1 MQVAGLEPD
10 TLGLSGDRVAD
21 VDLYGAVKLWPY
33 EHYAAWAEADPFYI
47 LSNGH
52 RQVVC
57 ARYEDTRTVLQDY
70 ARFTSTKQ
78 PYPGTQGF
86 YFFNSMPTGTDSDPP
101 EHSRRRRLMA
111 PAFSPR
117 ALKALEAKIIKTVD
131 DVLDAAQAKGAAI
144 DAVDDIGTPIAVR
157 TLLGHVCNLDEQD
170 WSIFTGLVDAQRAAF
185 NVLSGDTNAKQAYE
199 AAWET
204 TRAFCDRII
213 ADRRVHPREDDLVTT
228 LVNSHDVDG
237 KITTEEMFATLFI
250 LYAAGI
256 GGLTVFPAWTL
267 WRLGRHHD
275 QMALLRANPDL
286 LEGAMSESLR
296 TDPSSYAS
304 IRYAV
309 EDCTISGIDVQ
320 KGMPVH
326 TLSASGN
333 FDATRFPDPL
343 KWDITRGTD
352 WRALTSFGHGVHQ
365 CIGNGLVR
373 MTTRI
378 TLAKTLER
386 FPNLRLADP
395 DFRPEVVG
403 VLKQRAPKSIPLLVD

>member
-1 MQVAGLEPD
+1 MSTENM
-10 TLGLSGDRVAD
+10 TLDKDRVAD
-21 VDLYGAVKLWPY
+21 VDLYGSVKRWPY
-33 EHYAAWAEADPFYI
+33 EYYAKWAQEDPFYI
-47 LSNGH
+47 MSDGH

-57 ARYEDTRTVLQDY
+57 ARYEDTREVLLDY

-86 YFFNSMPTGTDSDPP
+86 YFFNSMPTVTDSDPP

-111 PAFSPR
+111 PPFSPR
-117 ALKALEAKIIKTVD
+117 SLKALEAKISQTVD
-131 DVLDAAQAKGAAI
+131 QVLDLAESKGAAI

-157 TLLGHVCNLDEQD
+157 TLLGHVCNLDEPD
-170 WSIFTGLVDAQRAAF
+170 WAIFTGLVDAQRGAF
-185 NVLSGDTNAKQAYE
+185 NVLSGDDRAKQAYE
-199 AAWET
+199 AAWEA
-204 TRAFCDRII
+204 TRQFCDRII
-213 ADRRVHPREDDLVTT
+213 TDRRAHPREDDLVTT
-228 LVNSHDVDG
+228 LVSTHDVDG

-256 GGLTVFPAWTL
+256 GGLTVYPAWTL
-267 WRLGRHHD
+267 WRLGRHPD
-275 QMALLRANPDL
+275 QMALLMDDRTL
-286 LEGAMSESLR
+286 LDGALTESLR

-304 IRYAV
+304 VRYAV
-309 EDCTISGIDVQ
+309 QDCEISGVAVK

-333 FDATRFPDPL
+333 FDPARFPDPL
-343 KWDITRGTD
+343 KWDITRNTD
-352 WRALTSFGHGVHQ
+352 WRSLTSFGHGVHQ

-378 TLAKTLER
+378 TLTKTLER
-386 FPNLRLADP
+386 FPTLRLADP
-395 DFRPEVVG
+395 AFQPQVVG